1 MTRRSTL
8 LAPLALLAF
17 LTLTTAPPTATAQQ
31 GSQGSGLELSL
42 HGHLAPRY
50 GEELRLAGTAY
61 EVVGLA
67 ELKPLRSG
75 DVVVRLRDYRQ
86 QRWTVVQEVTAQV
99 DDRGRFT
106 ATLPIPEARF
116 ASAQL
121 QVEARGAGQTR
132 TFDFGLSIQQ
142 PLGIDLRT
150 DRNRYEPDETVHVW
164 TRVHR
169 LGSGAPVGGRG
180 VAITITDPQGRPLL
194 ERTVRSSVAGVAS
207 LELPLPA
214 SAVDGAYAV
223 RVRLDDSIAEAEA
236 YGQFQV
242 ARRTVERLLVD
253 ATLDQ
258 RVVAPSARLTG
269 TVRVRTPSGVPI
281 ANAAVVLNVEGRTTE
296 LLTDAE
302 GVAPIRLQAPA
313 YLSGDVAAQQV
324 IVRVSHPAHGVLH
337 VAASYLLSRVEWRVE
352 ATAENGGLVPE
363 VDAEALLLVTDPRGE
378 PIAAGSEL
386 VVTGAAVPRGTATL
400 RVDRH
405 GLAVLAMR
413 VPDGAAGPLRG
424 ECGGR
429 FATRVDVEVRPATE
443 NARPSFARV
452 CVPVSPDARVRAR
465 VRERV
470 VEPGGTVAVA
480 LERHP
485 EVRGREVLVEAIAE
499 GRVVAAT
506 HARGDEARLAL
517 PTGVSGVLQIRAR
530 PELAH
535 DARHALDAPGGS
547 QLGVGSTDAVL
558 VRPRDAFALSIAT
571 GRDVF
576 RVRETA
582 PLALRTTSSSPRAW
596 AAIVAR
602 DLMMH
607 GGEQPFSMDWMRGA
621 IASAAARPDTEEAT
635 LLLRAA
641 LTAGL
646 SPDSKPHRAPPLVQ
660 PYWRDGNEG
669 GHQDGTLRD
678 PVAMRDEMLRR
689 HAGQIAA
696 QLERL
701 VDQRGHDENL
711 RRGFLVERGGRFDFD
726 PDALATLR
734 RERAY
739 APDNLGG
746 QPVTLAMVRAAD
758 PSFSFDT
765 AAKRIARQRL
775 VRLLVALA
783 RLTNPDDP
791 EAARASAGQPP
802 ERWLSRLVQL
812 GVLGPRD
819 LLDPWGRPF
828 ELRPT
833 ASPRVLISERAP
845 NWELA
850 SPGPDGRFGT
860 GDDVRDPFARVV
872 PEGTPY
878 AVASGEDRLMKTLS
892 TLAPGPQTLQAM
904 AQAYE
909 SVSLAA
915 RDEQRARTVTATASE
930 GGEAMDMEVADGIGG
945 LMGDD
950 SGYGRG
956 AGGGA
961 AFGAVMPSAAPP
973 APPASRSRMARATA
987 DEAAPM
993 EEIASAE
1000 AEYRED
1006 QDSRNAQ
1013 QIAMNQP
1020 SAMAALSNVV
1030 REDFPATLRFW
1041 AEVPLDGTSTTVELP
1056 LADALTTYR
1065 VEAIAWTESGWV
1077 TTASAEVRVDQE
1089 ATVDAP
1095 VPTFATVGDGLRVP
1109 VRVQNRTTQP
1119 LEVRVVVEADG
1130 VSVAL
1135 PDEQRITVPPR
1146 DAIERI
1152 VAIGTPT
1159 AGNGHLV
1166 IRALR
1171 ASDGAP
1177 YDAVRRPLVIFE
1189 DARLV
1194 RERREVLTE
1203 PGQGAAELSF
1213 TTPSDASERGP
1224 GELRIV
1230 PATSLFGD
1238 LETYGGGSS
1247 VVGWGLALR
1256 GDAVPE
1262 SALIQARAVLR
1273 AGDPVEEHDLYG
1285 DPMEIGRAISATW
1298 SDATVGDAILRRG
1311 LRAMSGLLGESPTAP
1326 DPGRAIVASRAL
1338 LSLAPTIQR
1347 LGDRRAVAPLVRTLV
1362 DRLRADAGSGA
1373 VEIADQ
1379 PVLQAQVAAALA
1391 LTGGGERAI
1400 ELLRRVER
1408 FVVRLEALPSGAAEE
1423 AFLEEPSTSGE
1434 PSSRVTPTALVV
1446 LANAGLGRQ
1455 PEALPFLRNL
1465 VGLAGLA
1472 EGWDVETRAL
1482 ATAAAS
1488 VLAGRAPG
1496 AELRASVDGRALE
1509 LRAPEEGSRVRVAV
1523 LEGLARPGR
1532 HVVRVENAGAFALAF
1547 VDARYGR
1554 SWQSAPARA
1563 LRVDVQIDG
1572 ALGARDGRAGLVL
1585 TVRNRE
1591 ARVLGRPVVEID
1603 LPAGTELDEPTREAL
1618 MGAAR
1623 GAPTQE
1629 GRTLRLPLRPL
1640 APGGYVRIPLPLRWS
1655 VGGSLRGLG
1664 VSLVD
1669 ETQAFVGEG
1678 GRATAILP
1686 SRAITIDDRGAEP
1699 ETPEGEASPP
1709 PAPPPPP
1716 PPLLPVE
1723 PFGPIASRAVP
1734 SSSRGESYAW
1744 IDSTDAR
1751 ASLGFHGRR
1760 DSRTSRDSS
1769 GPSALASSQI
1779 AEVRS

>member
-1 MTRRSTL
+1 MTRRSNSS
-8 LAPLALLAF
+8 LALALLSF
-17 LTLTTAPPTATAQQ
+17 LSLSTTAAAQQ
-31 GSQGSGLELSL
+31 GNGLELSL
-42 HGHLAPRY
+42 HGHLTPRY

-67 ELKPLRSG
+67 ELKALRSG
-75 DVVVRLRDYRQ
+75 DVVLRFRDYRE
-86 QRWTVVQEVTAQV
+86 QRWVVVQEVTANV

-106 ATLPIPEARF
+106 ATLMIPEARF

-121 QVEARGAGQTR
+121 QVEVRGAGQTR
-132 TFDFGLSIQQ
+132 TFDFGLAIQQ

-169 LGSGAPVGGRG
+169 LSSGAPIGGRA
-180 VAITITDPQGRPLL
+180 VVIVVTDPQGRPLV

-214 SAVDGAYAV
+214 SAVDGAYSV
-223 RVRLDDSIAEAEA
+223 RARLEDSIAEAEA
-236 YGQFQV
+236 FGQIQV

-258 RVVAPSARLTG
+258 RVVAPSARITG
-269 TVRVRTPSGVPI
+269 SVRVRTPSGVPI
-281 ANAAVVLNVEGRTTE
+281 SNAAVVLTVEGRTSE

-324 IVRVSHPAHGVLH
+324 NVRVSHPAHGVIH

-386 VVTGAAVPRGTATL
+386 VVTGAAVPRGSATL

-405 GLAVLAMR
+405 GLAVLSMR
-413 VPDGAAGPLRG
+413 VPDGAAGPLG
-424 ECGGR
+424 SECGGR
-429 FATRVDVEVRPATE
+429 FATRVDVEVRPSTE

-470 VEPGGTVAVA
+470 VTPGGTAIIG
-480 LERHP
+480 LDRHP

-517 PTGVSGVLQIRAR
+517 PAGVSGVMQIRAR

-547 QLGVGSTDAVL
+547 QLGVGSTDAIL
-558 VRPRDAFALSIAT
+558 VRPSDAFALSIET

-582 PLALRTTSSSPRAW
+582 PLALRTSSSSPRAW
-596 AAIVAR
+596 AALVAR

-607 GGEQPFSMDWMRGA
+607 GGEQPFSMEWMRGA
-621 IASAAARPDTEEAT
+621 IASAAARPDSEEAT
-635 LLLRAA
+635 LLLRTA

-660 PYWRDGNEG
+660 PYWREGNEG

-678 PVAMRDEMLRR
+678 PVAARDEMLRR

-696 QLERL
+696 QLERF

-758 PSFSFDT
+758 PSFSFDSV
-765 AAKRIARQRL
+765 AERIARQRL

-783 RLTNPDDP
+783 RLTNPDDAQ
-791 EAARASAGQPP
+791 AARASAGQPP

-828 ELRPT
+828 ELRRAT
-833 ASPRVLISERAP
+833 TPRVLISERAP
-845 NWELA
+845 SWELA

-930 GGEAMDMEVADGIGG
+930 GGEAMDAEAPMDDAIGG
-945 LMGDD
+945 LGEA
-950 SGYGRG
+950 SGYGR
-956 AGGGA
+956 GGGA
-961 AFGAVMPSAAPP
+961 AFGAVMPAAVPSS
-973 APPASRSRMARATA
+973 PASRSRMAAAMA
-987 DEAAPM
+987 DEEAPAAEVLASGESAR
-993 EEIASAE
+993 EERA
-1000 AEYRED
+1000 

-1013 QIAMNQP
+1013 QIAIDQP
-1020 SAMAALSNVV
+1020 STMAALSNVV

-1077 TTASAEVRVDQE
+1077 TTASTEVRVDQE

-1130 VSVAL
+1130 VSVTL

-1152 VAIGTPT
+1152 VAIATPT
-1159 AGNGHLV
+1159 AGSGHLV

-1238 LETYGGGSS
+1238 LETYGGASS
-1247 VVGWGLALR
+1247 AVGWGLAMR
-1256 GDAVPE
+1256 GDAIPE
-1262 SALIQARAVLR
+1262 SVLLRARGVLR
-1273 AGDPVEEHDLYG
+1273 AADPVEEHDLYG

-1311 LRAMSGLLGESPTAP
+1311 LRAMSGLLGESPTSP
-1326 DPGRAIVASRAL
+1326 DPGRAIVAARAL
-1338 LSLAPTIQR
+1338 LSLAPTVNR

-1379 PVLQAQVAAALA
+1379 PVLHAQVAAALA

-1434 PSSRVTPTALVV
+1434 PSSRVAPTALVV

-1465 VGLAGLA
+1465 VSLAGAA
-1472 EGWDVETRAL
+1472 EGWDVETRTL

-1488 VLAGRAPG
+1488 VLAGQATS
-1496 AELRASVDGRALE
+1496 AELRATVDGRALE

-1554 SWQSAPARA
+1554 SWRSIPARA

-1618 MGAAR
+1618 MSAAR

-1686 SRAITIDDRGAEP
+1686 SRALTIDDRGAEP
-1699 ETPEGEASPP
+1699 ETPEGEASPLP
-1709 PAPPPPP
+1709 SPPPPP

-1723 PFGPIASRAVP
+1723 PFGPIASRF
-1734 SSSRGESYAW
+1734 
-1744 IDSTDAR
+1744 T
-1751 ASLGFHGRR
+1751 ASIL
-1760 DSRTSRDSS
+1760 T
-1769 GPSALASSQI
+1769 
-1779 AEVRS
+1779 EVRS